1 MMILRLEWFY
11 GAKNKIIVGICYP
24 AEKNNRNHY
33 RIPNGFNG
41 YKGKCIGFNGNCN
54 GYRKYNLF
62 NYVCIFPSGLFLLLC
77 FSKSVYTRSHISLK
91 EAQADHRRGSRSHD
105 QGAWFKTALK
115 TVKLQCFRG
124 DLTII
129 IFISSLSNTLKIPYD
144 IVHKHSIISLVQY
157 NSNSLYGAAIFRP
170 STSAS
175 NTQSTSNWHSHS
187 QSTEHSEEPQHIT
200 RSSEST
206 NTHVSVAL
214 SVSFWLARVSLCC
227 GVYMLWCVRR

>member
-33 RIPNGFNG
+33 RIPNGLMVI
-41 YKGKCIGFNGNCN
+41 KGNVLVLMETVMVIESIICSITFAFSHLGF
-54 GYRKYNLF
+54 
-62 NYVCIFPSGLFLLLC
+62 FLLLC
-77 FSKSVYTRSHISLK
+77 FSKSVYTRSHIRLK
-91 EAQADHRRGSRSHD
+91 EVQADHCRGSRSHD
-105 QGAWFKTALK
+105 QDAWFKTALK

-175 NTQSTSNWHSHS
+175 NTQSTSNWPTLSL
-187 QSTEHSEEPQHIT
+187 TI
-200 RSSEST
+200 
-206 NTHVSVAL
+206 SV
-214 SVSFWLARVSLCC
+214 
-227 GVYMLWCVRR
+227 G